1 MPDVTKPD
9 STPDLTA
16 TNEGRILLAGMFLFS
31 AYLGVIVLSAIFFP
45 DFYEIMMAVTAS
57 HIIIGRVPGI
67 TVAYAMEGSFYTAV
81 GINFVIETMLV
92 LFLYPLFIM
101 SWNKLLNFPMLEHWI
116 GKGRQNAQKYQPF
129 IQKYGMVGLFVFVW
143 FPFWMTGPI
152 VGSFIGYLM
161 GFRHRVTLSIVL
173 VGTLIAISC
182 WSIALKYLQD
192 WAFTIDPRAPWIIV
206 GLIAVLIALAFMI
219 RKLLKR

>member
-1 MPDVTKPD
+1 MRHAANGPN
-9 STPDLTA
+9 LTA
-16 TNEGRILLAGMFLFS
+16 TDEGKILLAGMLLLS
-31 AYLGVIVLSAIFFP
+31 VYLGVIVLSAIFFP
-45 DFYEIMMAVTAS
+45 EFYEIMMAVTAS

-67 TVAYAMEGSFYTAV
+67 SVAYAMHGSFYTAV
-81 GINFVIETMLV
+81 GVNFAIETMLV

-101 SWNKLLNFPMLEHWI
+101 SWNKLLNVPILEEWI
-116 GKGRQNAQKYQPF
+116 GKGRENAEKYRPL
-129 IQKYGMVGLFVFVW
+129 IQKYGMAGLFVFVW

-173 VGTLIAISC
+173 AGTFIAIVC
-182 WSIALKYLQD
+182 WGAALRHLHE
-192 WAFTIDPRAPWIIV
+192 WAFAVDPRAPWIVV
-206 GLIAVLIALAFMI
+206 GLIALLILFGYLI